1 MIDQDDDLDRDGD
14 IDEQNRKN
22 RKKTLIILLPVLIV
36 ICLSVG
42 FYYVFNRN
50 YATEPGNYSVL
61 TDTVEQDGTK
71 SEKVTVFY
79 DLPEITSIL
88 KSDASDKPRVKIKL
102 NLELSGIEN
111 VKTIEVLSPKI
122 KDAVIAHTIE
132 LSPDEIS
139 GASGLY
145 WLKEELLYRINLI
158 TAPVKINN
166 LNFTTFEI
174 QKE

>member
-1 MIDQDDDLDRDGD
+1 ML
-14 IDEQNRKN
+14 
-22 RKKTLIILLPVLIV
+22 
-36 ICLSVG
+36 
-42 FYYVFNRN
+42 
-50 YATEPGNYSVL
+50 
-61 TDTVEQDGTK
+61 
-71 SEKVTVFY
+71 
-79 DLPEITSIL
+79 
-88 KSDASDKPRVKIKL
+88 KL